1 MDFVSLALSNK
12 KKIQLELSLK
22 EKKEFVDNVTGIIQ
36 KRSSQ

>member
-12 KKIQLELSLK
+12 KIQLELSLK
-22 EKKEFVDNVTGIIQ
+22 EKEEFVDNVTGIIQ